1 MRLGVPIL
9 QGKRIKLSPQ
19 RRFIVDLMHHAQA
32 VPSVPMQRRMNL
44 APLIAARRAANQR
57 ICWTAI
63 FSKAYALLARDLPEL
78 RRAFM
83 PWPWAHLYEHPESVV
98 SFSVEKVYRGETG
111 VFFGQI
117 SAPDRRSLTELNDIV
132 GHYRTAT
139 VEDIVRCRHA
149 MRVSAWPGLLRRML
163 WFAGLALHG
172 GLRAHVFGT
181 FGFSVVAGLGAS
193 GLHLLS
199 PLSTTLDYAPF
210 APDGSIDVRV
220 AFDHRVVDG
229 AFMARALVALEQIL
243 NHVIAQEL
251 RELDTSTVNAQ

>member
-1 MRLGVPIL
+1 MKLGVPIL
-9 QGKRIKLSPQ
+9 HGKRIALSPQ
-19 RRFIVDLMHHAQA
+19 RQFIVDLMRHSQA
-32 VPSVPMQRRMNL
+32 IPSVPMQRRMNL
-44 APLIAARRAANQR
+44 APLIAARRAAKQH

-117 SAPDRRSLTELNDIV
+117 SAPDRRSLIELNDIV
-132 GHYRTAT
+132 VHYRTT
-139 VEDIVRCRHA
+139 PVEELVRCRRI
-149 MRVSAWPGLLRRML
+149 MQLSAWPALLRRVL
-163 WFAGLALHG
+163 WLAGLALHG
-172 GLRAHVFGT
+172 GLRAHIFGT
-181 FGFSVVAGLGAS
+181 FGFSVVASSGAS
-193 GLHLLS
+193 CLHLLS

-210 APDGSIDVRV
+210 VSDGSIDVRV

-229 AFMARALVALEQIL
+229 AFMARAMVTLEQIL
-243 NHVIAQEL
+243 NEVIAQEL
-251 RELDTSTVNAQ
+251 RELDSTGTAP